1 MRLSLDIWQA
11 RTRDNVQTGQ
21 SVTALPCLFVGTI
34 YYGLWVQYVWFVGTT
49 HRSLWVQYVMVCGYN
64 MFGLYPQKIGGFT
77 MDINESANP
86 TNIPKNHTLKFRY
99 DDEIEE
105 KLRYLSE
112 KHFVSKSEIVRKG
125 IEIQYNA
132 ENE

>member
-1 MRLSLDIWQA
+1 MKTITKDELTEVMNELDSKTKELSSREISEKFSKEFFSLLTVADFA
-11 RTRDNVQTGQ
+11 TLGKTK
-21 SVTALPCLFVGTI
+21 ALI
-34 YYGLWVQYVWFVGTT
+34 YALK
-49 HRSLWVQYVMVCGYN
+49 LGYLA
-64 MFGLYPQKIGGFT
+64 GR
-77 MDINESANP
+77 NEIQSANP

-125 IEIQYNA
+125 IEIQYND

>member
-1 MRLSLDIWQA
+1 M
-11 RTRDNVQTGQ
+11 
-21 SVTALPCLFVGTI
+21 F
-34 YYGLWVQYVWFVGTT
+34 GLWVQRIV
-49 HRSLWVQYVMVCGYN
+49 VCGYN
-64 MFGLYPQKIGGFT
+64 MLRFVGTICYGLYPQKTGGFI
-77 MDINESANP
+77 MNVKESAN
-86 TNIPKNHTLKFRY
+86 PKNHTLKFRY

-125 IEIQYNA
+125 IEIQYNE

>member
-1 MRLSLDIWQA
+1 MKKI
-11 RTRDNVQTGQ
+11 TRDELTEVMNELDNKTKELSSREISEKFSKEFFSLLTVADFATLGK
-21 SVTALPCLFVGTI
+21 TKALI
-34 YYGLWVQYVWFVGTT
+34 YALK
-49 HRSLWVQYVMVCGYN
+49 LGYLA
-64 MFGLYPQKIGGFT
+64 GK
-77 MDINESANP
+77 NERQSANP

-125 IEIQYNA
+125 IEIQYND

>member
-1 MRLSLDIWQA
+1 MKKI
-11 RTRDNVQTGQ
+11 TRDELTEVMNELDNKTKELSSREISEKFSKEFFSLLTVADFATLGK
-21 SVTALPCLFVGTI
+21 TKALI
-34 YYGLWVQYVWFVGTT
+34 YALK
-49 HRSLWVQYVMVCGYN
+49 LGYLA
-64 MFGLYPQKIGGFT
+64 GK
-77 MDINESANP
+77 NERQSANP
-86 TNIPKNHTLKFRY
+86 THIPKNHTLKFRY

-125 IEIQYNA
+125 IEIQYNE

>member
-21 SVTALPCLFVGTI
+21 SVTALPRCFVGTI
-34 YYGLWVQYVWFVGTT
+34 YYALWVQYVWFVGTIC
-49 HRSLWVQYVMVCGYN
+49 Y
-64 MFGLYPQKIGGFT
+64 GLYPQKIGGFI

-125 IEIQYNA
+125 IEIQYNE